1 MLQPFQLPPHFL
13 TLQRARFLL
22 AASLSLLVIPLRG
35 NLESPGPADRTFE
48 LPHDPWCGA
57 G

>member
-13 TLQRARFLL
+13 TLQGERFLL